1 LKFGIVT
8 INYLRPLVLRL
19 WLASMD
25 RLRSQFGSFP
35 VVCVSGAEDKTICD
49 QHKVSHL
56 ALPNKPLSDKWN
68 AGFLFMKAT
77 DIDYVIILGSD
88 DIMSNEYMERA
99 IEAMNTDIRLIY
111 TKEIYFYSAMK
122 DYTGQLFHYVHRNP
136 LGVGRC
142 IHYSIMEKINWTP
155 YTYPKNYGMD
165 AVLTKAV
172 SLYIHKS
179 REIKGPIVDVKT
191 RVNMNSIR
199 IWARKIETPTP
210 SEVFY
215 NFLSQPELDL
225 LERIKK
231 S

>member
-25 RLRSQFGSFP
+25 RLRFQFGYFP
-35 VVCVSGAEDKTICD
+35 VVCVSGAEDKTICML
-49 QHKVSHL
+49 HNVSHL
-56 ALPNKPLSDKWN
+56 AFLNKPLSDKWN
-68 AGFLFMKAT
+68 AGFKFMETAGV
-77 DIDYVIILGSD
+77 DYVIILGSD
-88 DIMSNEYMERA
+88 DIMSNEYLERA
-99 IEAMNTDIRLIY
+99 IEAMNTGIRLVY

-142 IHYSIMEKINWTP
+142 IHASIMDKIGWQP
-155 YTYPKNYGMD
+155 YTYDKNYGMD

-172 SLYIHKS
+172 STYIHKS

-199 IWARKIETPTP
+199 IWARKVEIPTP

>member
-1 LKFGIVT
+1 LTFGIVT

-19 WLASMD
+19 WLVSMD
-25 RLRSQFGSFP
+25 RLRSQFGNFP

-49 QHKVSHL
+49 KHNVSHI

-68 AGFLFMKAT
+68 AGFGFMGDAGV
-77 DIDYVIILGSD
+77 DYVIILGSD
-88 DIMSNEYMERA
+88 DIMSNEYLERA
-99 IEAMNTDIRLIY
+99 IEAMNTGIRLIY

-122 DYTGQLFHYVHRNP
+122 DYTGQLFLYKHRNP

-142 IHYSIMEKINWTP
+142 IHASVMEKLNWMP
-155 YTYPKNYGMD
+155 YTYAKNYGMD
-165 AVLTKAV
+165 AVISKAV
-172 SLYIHKS
+172 SLYVHKS
-179 REIKGPIVDVKT
+179 REIKAPIVDVKT
-191 RVNMNSIR
+191 RTNMNSIR
-199 IWARKIETPTP
+199 IWARKVEIPTP

-215 NFLSQPELDL
+215 NFLSQPELDM